1 MKRMFGLLVVFAVA
15 CVIAGCSDDEKVC
28 SPGVTQTCVCP
39 GDKSGAQTCEKD
51 GKSWNKCEGCSTSA
65 DGGTD
70 AFLVDQKVVPDQVV
84 PDQVVP
90 DQQVPDQLVSD
101 QLVSDQL
108 VADQLVPDQ
117 LVADQQVPDQLVVDQ
132 LVPDYAVPDQTT
144 APDQAVVPGTWVTIN
159 AGTFQMGSPSSES
172 CRSNDETQ
180 HQVTLTHKFEIQS
193 TEVTQAQF
201 TSLMGYNPSKF
212 TSCGINCPLEQVNWY
227 EAAAYANALSAQVG
241 KAKCYKCTGSGKSV
255 SCTEAT
261 AYAGKKVYTCPG
273 YRLPTEAEWEYA
285 YRAGTSTAFYNGGI
299 TSCKG
304 KDPNLEKI
312 GWYNQNSSST
322 THPVGQKTPNT
333 WGLYDMAGN
342 VWEWCHDWYGSYPS
356 SSVSDP
362 VGPTGSSRVLR
373 GGSWYGNP
381 DYVRAAYRN
390 AYTPS
395 SRLDL
400 IGFRCTRTIK

>member
-1 MKRMFGLLVVFAVA
+1 MHSERETGPINPRDWSLCALLSLVILSAA
-15 CVIAGCSDDEKVC
+15 CGKERDHPWDPHGINPIKYDAG
-28 SPGVTQTCVCP
+28 
-39 GDKSGAQTCEKD
+39 GA
-51 GKSWNKCEGCSTSA
+51 
-65 DGGTD
+65 
-70 AFLVDQKVVPDQVV
+70 
-84 PDQVVP
+84 

-108 VADQLVPDQ
+108 VSDQLVSDQLVADQQVPDQ
-117 LVADQQVPDQLVVDQ
+117 LVADQLVSDQLVADQLVPDQLVVDQ

-159 AGTFQMGSPSSES
+159 AGTFQMGSPSSEI

-201 TSLMGYNPSKF
+201 TSLMGYNPSNF
-212 TSCGINCPLEQVNWY
+212 SSCGGTCPLEKVNWY

-299 TSCKG
+299 TFCSS
-304 KDPNLEKI
+304 KDANLEKI
-312 GWYNQNSSST
+312 GWYYQNASST

-373 GGSWYGNP
+373 GGSWLNYP
-381 DYVRAAYRN
+381 YFMRAARRNYNTPAYRN
-390 AYTPS
+390 F
-395 SRLDL
+395 R